1 MKCFSCHAEVP
12 DIEGEVH
19 RYMLSSPGCWQL
31 YGKLLERE
39 YSNPEYR
46 VNHRITVDAYAVQHY
61 GRPSSQAIQSVN
73 LHLASLFL
81 IYEKGI
87 PVIQADR
94 VLTALAK
101 FKSEL
106 FWLDVPDDMGIITVN
121 DVLMAS
127 DAHQHCQKVFQW
139 GESAWNAWK
148 SHRETVAAF
157 VKRHQPALFI

>member
-61 GRPSSQAIQSVN
+61 GHSSPQAIQSVN

-81 IYEKGI
+81 IYEKRV
-87 PVIQADR
+87 PVILGDR
-94 VLTALAK
+94 ALTALAR

-127 DAHQHCQKVFQW
+127 DVQQHCHKVFQW

-148 SHRETVAAF
+148 SHKEMVEAF
-157 VKRHQPALFI
+157 VARHQPALFI